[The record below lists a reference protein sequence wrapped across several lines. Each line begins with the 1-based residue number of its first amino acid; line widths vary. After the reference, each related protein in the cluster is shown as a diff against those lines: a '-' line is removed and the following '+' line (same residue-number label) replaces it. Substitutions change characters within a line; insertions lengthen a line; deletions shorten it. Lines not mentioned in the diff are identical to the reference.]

1 MVHELGYLLPYK
13 ERPSGAPFE
22 LSADIQDTFIGG
34 LLISVDLAIL
44 NCITGEHPPINKLG
58 TLSRGVKWKLQVC
71 ADRKL

>member
-1 MVHELGYLLPYK
+1 MVHELGYYSLYRK
-13 ERPSGAPFE
+13 QPSCSSLQ
-22 LSADIQDTFIGG
+22 LSADMQSIFIGG
-34 LLISVDLAIL
+34 LLSVYIIAIL